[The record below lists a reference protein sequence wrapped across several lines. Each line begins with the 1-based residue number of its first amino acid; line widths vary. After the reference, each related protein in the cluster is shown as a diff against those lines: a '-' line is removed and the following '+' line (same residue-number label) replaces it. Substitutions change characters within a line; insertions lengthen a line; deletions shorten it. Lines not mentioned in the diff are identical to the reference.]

1 MRFELSQEEEKSLE
15 PIMTALSD
23 RAGHRITLAY
33 LLDRW
38 FWFVGAVEQGYDDS
52 IYEYTND
59 LSVRD
64 LLESVID
71 ACPAP
76 LGNRLMDRLGEW
88 DGRFLKATA
97 PWPKPLLTQEGSEEP
112 SWWWV
117 RVPVRLGT
125 ELEKDLKEIAPAP
138 FLNSQQGALPE

>member
-1 MRFELSQEEEKSLE
+1 
-15 PIMTALSD
+15 MTALSD

-38 FWFVGAVEQGYDDS
+38 FWFVEVVEQGYDDS

-64 LLESVID
+64 LLKSVSD
-71 ACPAP
+71 ACPLP
-76 LGNRLMDRLGEW
+76 LRNRLTDTLDAW
-88 DGRFLKATA
+88 DDRFLKATA
-97 PWPKPLLTQEGSEEP
+97 ALQKPLMQRKGDEQPG
-112 SWWWV
+112 WWRV

>member
-1 MRFELSQEEEKSLE
+1 MTSETFELSQEEEKSLD
-15 PIMTALSD
+15 PIVTALSD
-23 RAGHRITLAY
+23 RAGHCITLAY

-38 FWFVGAVEQGYDDS
+38 VWFVEVVERGYDDS

-59 LSVRD
+59 VSVRD

-76 LGNRLMDRLGEW
+76 LRNRLMDRLGEW

-97 PWPKPLLTQEGSEEP
+97 PWPKPLLSQEGSGRP
-112 SWWWV
+112 GWWWV
-117 RVPVRLGT
+117 RVPLRSGD
-125 ELEKDLKEIAPAP
+125 ELEKDL
-138 FLNSQQGALPE
+138 SRTTTQ